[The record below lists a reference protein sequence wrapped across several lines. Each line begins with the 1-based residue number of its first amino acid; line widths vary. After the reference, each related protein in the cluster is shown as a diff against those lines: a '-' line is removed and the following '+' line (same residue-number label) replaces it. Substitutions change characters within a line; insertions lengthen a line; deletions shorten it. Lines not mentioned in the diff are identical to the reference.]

1 MPDLERR
8 LGVAKAHD
16 AVVMMNDVLKNA
28 VGKILHAFA
37 RFAVV
42 GLALYGALA
51 AHGADGARS
60 PIAIAAAG
68 NSRDLYVAGASARDI
83 VIVCRD
89 DGAITRRLVVQDEV
103 TGLTLSPDS
112 HALYA
117 TTATGSVLVLDAASG
132 RIEGATKAGHG
143 PVAPVASADGTRVYV
158 CNRFDNDVS
167 VIDSAT
173 RTELARVAVA
183 REPVAAALTP
193 DGRFLFVANLLPGGP
208 ADGDYVAGAVS
219 VVDTAAC
226 KSAAAIAL
234 PNGSTGLRGICVSPD
249 GKFVYATHILAH
261 FQMPAMQLE
270 RGWMNTN
277 ALSVIDV
284 EKKALVN
291 TVLLD
296 DVTLGAANPWGVA
309 CSQDGMYLCV
319 THAGT
324 HELSIIDRPGL
335 HEKLDKAAAGTRVS
349 EVSATASDVPNDLA
363 FLVGLRRRVKL
374 DGQGPR
380 ALAIADNT
388 AFVAEYFSDSVCAVG
403 LPSGGEPGK
412 RSIPLGASGES
423 SDEQRGEMLFN
434 DANLCFQQWQS
445 CASCHPDARV
455 DGLNWDLM
463 NDGMGNAKNTRS
475 MLLSH
480 RTPPVMT
487 LGVRDSA
494 EYAVRAGM
502 KYIQFTE
509 RPEAD
514 AVAIDAYLKSLV
526 PIASPRLE
534 NGELSAVAAK
544 GRAVFDRAGCADCH
558 PHGLYTDQ
566 KQYDV
571 GTTQGADRGKPVDTS
586 SLIEVWRTAPYL
598 HDGRAATIGEVLTKS
613 NPGDRHGKTSTLS
626 ADELAQLVAFV
637 LSL

>member
-1 MPDLERR
+1 
-8 LGVAKAHD
+8 
-16 AVVMMNDVLKNA
+16 MMSGALKNT
-28 VGKILHAFA
+28 VGEILHTFA
-37 RFAVV
+37 RFTAV
-42 GLALYGALA
+42 GLVLCCAPM
-51 AHGADGARS
+51 AHGADGSRS

-68 NSRDLYVAGASARDI
+68 NSRDLYVAGSSARDI
-83 VIVCRD
+83 IVVRRD
-89 DGAITRRLVVQDEV
+89 DCTIARRLVVQEEV
-103 TGLTLSPDS
+103 TGLALSPDS
-112 HALYA
+112 HTLYA
-117 TTATGSVLVLDAASG
+117 TTATGNVLVLDAASG
-132 RIEGATKAGHG
+132 RIDGATKVGHG

-173 RTELARVAVA
+173 RTELARVAVV

-208 ADGDYVAGAVS
+208 ADGDYVAAAVS

-226 KSAAAIAL
+226 KLAATIAL

-249 GKFVYATHILAH
+249 GKFVYATHILAR

-291 TVLLD
+291 TVLMD

-309 CSQDGMYLCV
+309 CSQDGKYLCV

-335 HEKLDKAAAGTRVS
+335 HEKLDKVTAGTRVS

-374 DGQGPR
+374 GGYGPR
-380 ALAIADNT
+380 ALTIADDT

-403 LPSGGEPGK
+403 LPSGGDPGY
-412 RSIPLGASGES
+412 RSIPLGANGES
-423 SDEQRGEMLFN
+423 SEVRRGEMLFN

-526 PIASPRLE
+526 PVASPRLE
-534 NGELSAVAAK
+534 NGELSAAAAK
-544 GRAVFDRAGCADCH
+544 GRAIFERAGCADCH

-571 GTTQGADRGKPVDTS
+571 GTSKGVDRGKPVDTS

-598 HDGRAATIGEVLTKS
+598 HDGRAATIGEVLTKL
-613 NPGDRHGKTSTLS
+613 NPCDRHGRTSTLS
-626 ADELAQLVAFV
+626 ADELAQLEVFV